1 LQTLAECIE
10 VKGEL
15 IAHDNDFKSND
26 GQPIV
31 LTNNKRMLLKS
42 DFYELCKNGIKI
54 STVSTK
60 PDEARKKSF
69 NRSIKELK
77 ESDEIAE
84 SSSKYLIVT

>member
-1 LQTLAECIE
+1 L
-10 VKGEL
+10 V
-15 IAHDNDFKSND
+15 AHDHDFKSND
-26 GQPIV
+26 GQPMV
-31 LTNNKRMLLKS
+31 LTNDKRMLLKNT
-42 DFYELCKNGIKI
+42 FYELCKKDIKI

-77 ESDEIAE
+77 ESDEIVE

>member
-1 LQTLAECIE
+1 LPEGRHIFIYRSINE
-10 VKGEL
+10 
-15 IAHDNDFKSND
+15 
-26 GQPIV
+26 GQ
-31 LTNNKRMLLKS
+31 
-42 DFYELCKNGIKI
+42 CKHHIKI
-54 STVSTK
+54 STISTK